1 MPQALLDRLV
11 WTDYRLA
18 VLLTVIVPLVLL
30 IWTYVARIEAM
41 QRLMQIYW
49 KVSSLL
55 AITVFLLIAAIPS
68 GFLAGIAAR
77 VLIPIGLWWWADLND
92 EVDDLPRFRP
102 LRTALTSWRWA
113 LTFYCALG
121 VLFNLFFA
129 RCAFLSQGALLEDQ
143 SCAIWLQPPWGFREM
158 FLSGWRPAFV
168 GFLGIAG
175 LVVYLLYFL
184 QFALVRLPRLGRSA
198 TGQ

>member
-1 MPQALLDRLV
+1 MPQALIDRLI

-30 IWTYVARIEAM
+30 IWAFVSRIEAI

-49 KVSSLL
+49 KVASLL

-77 VLIPIGLWWWADLND
+77 LLLPMAVWWWADLND

-102 LRTALTSWRWA
+102 LRTAFTSWRWA
-113 LTFYCALG
+113 ITFYCALG
-121 VLFNLFFA
+121 VLFNLFFV
-129 RCAFLSQGALLEDQ
+129 RCAFLSQGALLEDR

-158 FLSGWRPAFV
+158 FLGGWKPGLV

-184 QFALVRLPRLGRSA
+184 QFVLVRLPRLGRSA